1 MSYETQQITKSLRER
16 RLAKGISQTDLSK
29 LSGVPQAQISRIE
42 ANTVDLRLSSL
53 VAIAH
58 ALDMEVTLAPR
69 KAMPAIRSITRQTTE
84 HAPFQPSAIG
94 KELQRLQD
102 TIRSVQIRVPQF
114 PYLEELRKAHAA
126 IQPLKIDTSH
136 LASLRDIRSTIEQAT
151 ASQEQWKTVTEA
163 VRNMQLLRNQ
173 ITHASLKTETR
184 DMPRPAYTLDED
196 DDA

>member
-1 MSYETQQITKSLRER
+1 MKYEAQQITKSLRET
-16 RLAKGISQTDLSK
+16 RLAKGMSQTELSK
-29 LSGVPQAQISRIE
+29 IAGVPQAQISRIE

-84 HAPFQPSAIG
+84 QAPLQSVAVG
-94 KELQRLQD
+94 KELQRLQE
-102 TIRSVQIRVPQF
+102 TIRSIQVEVPKA
-114 PYLEELRKAHAA
+114 PHLEELRKTYAVL
-126 IQPLKIDTSH
+126 QSLRIDTRY
-136 LASLRDIRSTIEQAT
+136 LDSLRNVRATIERAK
-151 ASQEQWKTVTEA
+151 ASQDHWKAVTEA

-173 ITHASLKTETR
+173 IVHALPKSESR
-184 DMPRPAYTLDED
+184 DAPRPAYTLDED